1 MGILIIK
8 IRQIWDHLI
17 FIMGIPMLIRSNLY
31 IIETAWWWYQMETFS
46 ALLAFCVG
54 IHRSPVNSPHKGQ
67 WRGALMFFF
76 ICAWTNNWANNGN
89 AGDLRRHCAHYDVI
103 VISPLVHSRASEH
116 IKYEYHLCNK
126 VAHLSCCVAC
136 AKLWPDCM
144 ITRNYSKK
152 IFLQDFN
159 YELINPLWSGS

>member
-1 MGILIIK
+1 MRSSYLYHGDPYAHKMESLYH
-8 IRQIWDHLI
+8 WDSMMMI
-17 FIMGIPMLIRSNLY
+17 S
-31 IIETAWWWYQMETFS
+31 
-46 ALLAFCVG
+46 
-54 IHRSPVNSPHKGQ
+54 
-67 WRGALMFFF
+67 
-76 ICAWTNNWANNGN
+76 NGN
-89 AGDLRRHCAHYDVI
+89 IFRVTGLLCGEFTSHRWIPLTKASDAELWYFFYLRLNQQLSKQWKRKWF
-103 VISPLVHSRASEH
+103 HSRASEH

-159 YELINPLWSGS
+159 YELINSLWNGFQVWDRAN

>member
-1 MGILIIK
+1 MRSSYLYHGDPYAHK
-8 IRQIWDHLI
+8 IESLYHWDSMMMI
-17 FIMGIPMLIRSNLY
+17 SNGN
-31 IIETAWWWYQMETFS
+31 I
-46 ALLAFCVG
+46 FCVTG
-54 IHRSPVNSPHKGQ
+54 LLCGEFTGHRWIPLTKASDAELWWV
-67 WRGALMFFF
+67 FF

-89 AGDLRRHCAHYDVI
+89 AGDLRRHCAHYDVTI
-103 VISPLVHSRASEH
+103 ISPLVHSRASEH

-152 IFLQDFN
+152 IF
-159 YELINPLWSGS
+159 YKISIMSS